1 MKKSICLQLTLIMF
15 ISLAYAQKKSYLS
28 FEYGVTICGM
38 SNSIANNMKTNGFGD
53 KLTFDFVST
62 LFDALNGDCRQYP
75 FKAPLKN
82 NSKIRYGY
90 NIKENASI
98 EAGFGRIYRTI
109 VNGADANGKFVN
121 YLSINSELYTLYAA
135 WLLKNKKGS
144 AAIGIGPAVSICSI
158 KHKNTES
165 KITLSDKSYVLP
177 GVIFTGYWNFVN
189 TKNWF
194 MGLRSDITI
203 TKPATTEAVTIN
215 NATDKS
221 FVSVLKSST
230 ICTVSNT
237 LSVSAGIKF

>member
-1 MKKSICLQLTLIMF
+1 MQKFTFLLPALIML
-15 ISLAYAQKKSYLS
+15 ISFTYAQNKNYISI
-28 FEYGVTICGM
+28 EYGITLTGM
-38 SNSIANNMKTNGFGD
+38 SNSIANSMRTNGFGD
-53 KLTFDFVST
+53 KLTFDLVST

-90 NIKENASI
+90 NFKENASV
-98 EAGFGRIYRTI
+98 EAGFGRTYRTI

-121 YLSINSELYTLYAA
+121 YLSINSNLYTIYAA
-135 WLLKNKKGS
+135 WLLKNKKGN

-165 KITLSDKSYVLP
+165 TITLSDKSYVLP

-189 TKNWF
+189 TKKWF
-194 MGLRSDITI
+194 MGLRSDMTI
-203 TKPATTEAVTIN
+203 TRPVTTEVVRIN

-221 FVSVLKSST
+221 LVSVLKSST
-230 ICTVSNT
+230 ICTVTNT